1 MKRAI
6 LTSVSTI
13 ALFAAAPALAQN
25 NTATVTQDGLAQQ
38 AEVIQTNTSGSDVTG
53 DQQGA
58 DNWTVVR
65 QGAGGENNT
74 VTINQDGAD
83 VPPTGVPQ
91 SEEPY
96 SQQLSNIAD
105 VTQNGDNGSVEVDQT
120 GNNRAQVH
128 QAYAPGEGQSAIID
142 QETVPGDGTENYA
155 ATHQRGNDLS
165 ADTTPNGGN
174 KRGIVSQ
181 KPSGNAATSY
191 LQHGNSKKAGVTQ
204 RSEEDR
210 EGKEGVVTLK
220 S

>member
-38 AEVIQTNTSGSDVTG
+38 AEVIQTNTSGSDVTV

-91 SEEPY
+91 SEAPC
-96 SQQLSNIAD
+96 SQQLSNIAE
-105 VTQNGDNGSVEVDQT
+105 VTQNGDKGSVEVDQT
-120 GNNRAQVH
+120 GNKRAEVQ
-128 QAYAPGEGQSAIID
+128 QD
-142 QETVPGDGTENYA
+142 QIGRELCRGRGGTY
-155 ATHQRGNDLS
+155 
-165 ADTTPNGGN
+165 
-174 KRGIVSQ
+174 V
-181 KPSGNAATSY
+181 
-191 LQHGNSKKAGVTQ
+191 
-204 RSEEDR
+204 
-210 EGKEGVVTLK
+210 
-220 S
+220 